1 MINMSAFY
9 LVYALMMHS
18 SSPCSRQIQRM
29 LIAFLLCEQQI
40 LPVSQLLAQDIL
52 TIITAYFLSEH
63 KKKAATT
70 VMHLTEY

>member
-29 LIAFLLCEQQI
+29 LIGFLLCEQQI
-40 LPVSQLLAQDIL
+40 HPASQLLL
-52 TIITAYFLSEH
+52 TIIAAYFLSEH